1 MHNDLTYSFIAT
13 LVEIVTGTMDMAK
26 AVTMILLSSNSITNK
41 VMLVDTTIETM
52 VDIMMHTNTN
62 NSNSNNTIHINSN
75 SNSNST
81 MDMVVVVVVVNT
93 MLMHSN
99 SIIKVVDTEED
110 LPVVVDIEEIIEED
124 HLVADIEE
132 EDQQDLVVDIV
143 VATMEDIMVDVVNPS
158 LTSST
163 FCKQKI
169 Q

>member
-26 AVTMILLSSNSITNK
+26 AVTMTLLNSNSITNK

-62 NSNSNNTIHINSN
+62 NSNSNRNNTIHINSN
-75 SNSNST
+75 SNST
-81 MDMVVVVVVVNT
+81 MDMVVVVVVNT

>member
-1 MHNDLTYSFIAT
+1 MLNDLTYSFIAT

-75 SNSNST
+75 SNST
-81 MDMVVVVVVVNT
+81 MDMVVVVVVNT

-110 LPVVVDIEEIIEED
+110 LLVVVDIEEIIEED

-158 LTSST
+158 LISST